1 MDLNHADQERKMLG
15 VIDRYKLDL
24 AFGTDENDFE
34 CSMVIS
40 DHCCSA
46 GDYLYLT
53 DAAAGHVVYTE
64 YGGIIDAVGIDTSAE
79 TVTYSGRTWH
89 GILMKKILC
98 PDTGQGLS
106 GVIRRCK

>member
-15 VIDRYKLDL
+15 VIDRYELDL

-34 CSMVIS
+34 CSMAIP

-53 DAAAGHVVYTE
+53 DTAAGHVVYTE
-64 YGGIIDAVGIDTSAE
+64 YGANYI
-79 TVTYSGRTWH
+79 
-89 GILMKKILC
+89 KI
-98 PDTGQGLS
+98 
-106 GVIRRCK
+106 K